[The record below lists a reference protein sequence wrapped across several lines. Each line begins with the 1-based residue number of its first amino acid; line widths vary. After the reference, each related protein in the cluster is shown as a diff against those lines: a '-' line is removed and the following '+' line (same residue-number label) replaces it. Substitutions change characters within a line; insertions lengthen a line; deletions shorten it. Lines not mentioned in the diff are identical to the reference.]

1 MKLIKKQSIRR
12 GSILLHAKIKYWRSY
27 IHSVRRISTL
37 KFYEMS
43 QLESFWERVIKVDG
57 SNFDRIKITASKMY
71 AFLPTNV
78 KL

>member
-1 MKLIKKQSIRR
+1 M
-12 GSILLHAKIKYWRSY
+12 
-27 IHSVRRISTL
+27 

-43 QLESFWERVIKVDG
+43 QLESLWERVIKVDG

-71 AFLPTNV
+71 AFLPINV